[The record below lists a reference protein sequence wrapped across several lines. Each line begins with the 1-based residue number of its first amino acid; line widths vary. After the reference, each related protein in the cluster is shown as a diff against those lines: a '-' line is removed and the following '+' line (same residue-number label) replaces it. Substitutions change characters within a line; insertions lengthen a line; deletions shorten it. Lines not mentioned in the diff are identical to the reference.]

1 MKGDYVNYYEDFP
14 YKEFRDEQGN
24 YFQTAAFA
32 QQAAVNAGYS
42 ERHVWSVVEEWD
54 NNKFFFIYGPSHHYV
69 NVLGFI
75 YSDTPNKGEYYF
87 EEVIAPN
94 PYKEN
99 DHD

>member
-14 YKEFRDEQGN
+14 YKEFRDEQGD

-42 ERHVWSVVEEWD
+42 ERHVWSVVEEGD
-54 NNKFFFIYGPSHHYV
+54 YYIYGPSQHYV

-87 EEVIAPN
+87 EEVITE
-94 PYKEN
+94 EN
-99 DHD
+99 DHEDDDC